1 MPLTIDSG
9 QPRSH
14 AEEVALFRHAI
25 IGDLLVSE
33 LTPGALNATLKERA
47 SKRYRP
53 PGASASRSYH
63 WKTLQR
69 WLLSARKGLT
79 DLQPASRKRGHAL
92 ALDEQAVA
100 LLLEMRREHPTAAAD
115 MLLDAAV
122 QQGVVADKAISL
134 ATLRRLY
141 ARHDL
146 SRRGAVSRAER
157 AKDRRKWQTD
167 RVCRLWHTDVCHVW
181 RRLPNGD
188 VTKAYVH
195 AILDDHSRFVVAL
208 KACEAETEN
217 DLLALLV
224 ETLLR
229 FPKPEVFYTD
239 NGSTY
244 RGDLLAKALDTVD
257 IRLLR
262 ASPYDPQARGK
273 MERFWRTLRQR
284 FLDHDNQP
292 HTLHSL
298 NAALGAWLDVDYHR
312 RPHGGLMGDAPATR
326 FRAGRQTLPAPMT
339 LESLAHALVVKR
351 TAKVRNDA
359 TLSVNRVLYE
369 VQGRHHCGTTVTVH
383 IDPFTGDVICV
394 LADDTPLRFNV
405 CDASRNA
412 DRRRGDVS
420 ATTTPSTG
428 ADRFQRTA
436 RLLASA
442 REKTHAT

>member
-1 MPLTIDSG
+1 MPLTIDTG

-25 IGDLLVSE
+25 IGDLLVADMA
-33 LTPGALNATLKERA
+33 PGALNATLKERA
-47 SKRYRP
+47 TRRYRP
-53 PGASASRSYH
+53 PGASASRTYH

-69 WLLSARKGLT
+69 WLLSARKGLQ
-79 DLQPASRKRGHAL
+79 DLEPASRQRGHAL
-92 ALDEQAVA
+92 ALDAEAVE

-122 QQGVVADKAISL
+122 QQGVVAERAISL

-141 ARHDL
+141 ARHGL
-146 SRRGAVSRAER
+146 SRRGAVSRAAR

-181 RRLPNGD
+181 RQLPNGG
-188 VTKAYVH
+188 VKKVYVH

-208 KACEAETEN
+208 RACEAETEN

-229 FPKPEVFYTD
+229 FPKPDVFYTD
-239 NGSTY
+239 NGATY

-284 FLDHDNQP
+284 FLDHDTEP

-298 NAALGAWLDVDYHR
+298 NAALGAWLDVDYHQ
-312 RPHGGLMGDAPATR
+312 RPHGGLLGDTPAQR
-326 FRAGRQTLPAPMT
+326 FRAGRQALPPPM
-339 LESLAHALVVKR
+339 SLASLADALVVTR

-359 TLSVNRVLYE
+359 TLSVNGVLYE
-369 VQGRHHCGTTVTVH
+369 VQGRHHCGTRVTVH
-383 IDPFTGDVICV
+383 IDPFTDEVIRV

-405 CDASRNA
+405 CDAARNA
-412 DRRRGDVS
+412 DRRRGDVRA
-420 ATTTPSTG
+420 ATTESTG
-428 ADRFQRTA
+428 PDRFQRTA